1 MPPKKPPIGIMPRY
15 IWIEKRIEDIKT
27 AMKRFSEAEE
37 DIFEEWYVELGQL
50 ISELNKPRFK
60 NSTKQLAGNES
71 PKEPLQKL
79 DQEKRNR
86 IKLVVA
92 QFLYCDDCRISNNI
106 RRDEIERRALDFYEN
121 RAEFNAR
128 VNTLSYQIFEALEI
142 PSGDPEIQFKGFDL
156 SKY

>member
-1 MPPKKPPIGIMPRY
+1 MNRFLLYWEAFKKALSLWLAVRKASRKLNQD
-15 IWIEKRIEDIKT
+15 IEQVK
-27 AMKRFSEAEE
+27 
-37 DIFEEWYVELGQL
+37 
-50 ISELNKPRFK
+50 
-60 NSTKQLAGNES
+60 
-71 PKEPLQKL
+71 KEPLQKL
-79 DQEKRNR
+79 DQEKRCR

-128 VNTLSYQIFEALEI
+128 VNTLSYQIFEALGI